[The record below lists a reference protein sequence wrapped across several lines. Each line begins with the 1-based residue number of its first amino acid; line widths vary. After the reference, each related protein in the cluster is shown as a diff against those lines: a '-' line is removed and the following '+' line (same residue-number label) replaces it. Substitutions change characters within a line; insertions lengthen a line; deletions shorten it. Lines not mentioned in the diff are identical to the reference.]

1 MGFASKYP
9 KGLFFLVFTEFWE
22 RFGYYLM
29 IGIFVLY
36 MTADQSEGGFGWDNA
51 DAADIYGTFIAV
63 AYLTPFMGGL
73 LADLKLGYR
82 LSITIGGILMGIG
95 YCMLAIPEKWAFYT
109 SLIIMVIGNGF
120 FKPNISTLLGNL
132 FNDPQYKSQKDTGY
146 NIFYMGINL
155 GAFICNFI
163 AAIMRNKIGW
173 HGAFISAGVGMFIGV
188 ITFWIGM
195 KHYKHVDIRKEPKP
209 EDKPFL
215 FQFVKVL
222 LTGVA
227 FAALGWILPDAILGS
242 EKEEFTFMG
251 SKSTDA
257 FFMFCIPVI
266 YFYASIYKKANT
278 EERKPLGTMFT
289 IFLIVILFW
298 AIFKQNGTALTTY
311 AKNYTDREVS
321 ENFIGI
327 TNTLGFSEE
336 LKAENK
342 EVFQLDEQFRKIKD
356 ENGEPIKCLDYPSYF
371 KNLDA
376 DKYPPQ
382 GESLKLVNTEI
393 FQSVNP
399 FFVVILTPLLIAF
412 FSFMRKRGNEPTTAT
427 KIAYG
432 LLISALSTLVMV
444 GAVYYTDNGMH
455 KASSWWLIASYGVI
469 TVGELCLSPMGL
481 SMVSKLSPLRLTA
494 LMMGGWSLATSIGN
508 KLSGVLAKNWDKF
521 DNKANY
527 FWLNFALLMLAFLIM
542 LFLLKRL
549 NRVFHEGKHS

>member
-1 MGFASKYP
+1 MKDPKYP
-9 KGLFFLVFTEFWE
+9 AGLFFLVFTEFWE

-29 IGIFVLY
+29 IGIFTLY
-36 MTADQSEGGFGWDNA
+36 MITDPSKGGLGWDNA
-51 DAADIYGTFIAV
+51 DAADVFGTFIAL

-82 LSITIGGILMGIG
+82 FSITMGGILMGIG

-109 SLIIMVIGNGF
+109 ALAVMVVGNGF

-132 FNDPQYKSQKDTGY
+132 FNDPRYKHKKDTGY

-173 HGAFISAGVGMFIGV
+173 SGAFLAAGIGMFLGV

-195 KHYKHVDIRKEPKP
+195 KHYKHVDVRKEPTP

-215 FQFVKVL
+215 MQFAKVL
-222 LTGVA
+222 GVGLL
-227 FAALGWILPDAILGS
+227 FSIIGWLIPGNI
-242 EKEEFTFMG
+242 MG
-251 SKSTDA
+251 SDSTDA

-266 YFYASIYKKANT
+266 YFFSSIYFKANA
-278 EERKPLGTMFT
+278 EEKKPLGTMFT

-311 AKNYTDREVS
+311 AEFYTDRKAPESIKGVTGS
-321 ENFIGI
+321 
-327 TNTLGFSEE
+327 LGFSEE
-336 LKAENK
+336 LVAENK
-342 EVFQLDEQFRKIKD
+342 EVNQIDEQFRKIKGPD
-356 ENGEPIKCLDYPSYF
+356 GKVLKCNDYPAYF
-371 KNLDA
+371 KNLNA
-376 DKYPPQ
+376 SEIPPQ
-382 GESLKLVNTEI
+382 GQSISLVNTEI

-399 FFVVILTPLLIAF
+399 FFVVVLTPLIIAF
-412 FSFMRKRGNEPTTAT
+412 FGFMRSRGKEPTTAS

-432 LLISALSTLVMV
+432 LLISALSTLVMIF
-444 GAVYYTDNGMH
+444 AVYASGNGMH
-455 KASSWWLIASYGVI
+455 KASAWWLIAGYGVVTI
-469 TVGELCLSPMGL
+469 GELCLSPMGL
-481 SMVSKLSPLRLTA
+481 SMVSKLSPVRLTA

-527 FWLNFALLMLAFLIM
+527 FWLNFALLMIATIIM
-542 LFLLKRL
+542 FVLLKRL
-549 NRVFHEGKHS
+549 NRVFKEQ

>member
-1 MGFASKYP
+1 MAESKYP

-29 IGIFVLY
+29 IGIFTLY
-36 MTADQSEGGFGWDNA
+36 MTADVSEGGFGWDNA

-82 LSITIGGILMGIG
+82 FSITLGGILMGIG
-95 YCMLAIPEKWAFYT
+95 YCMLAIPEKWAFY
-109 SLIIMVIGNGF
+109 SALAVMVVGNGF

-132 FNDPQYKSQKDTGY
+132 FNDPRYKDKKDTGY

-155 GAFICNFI
+155 GAFVCNFI

-195 KHYKHVDIRKEPKP
+195 KHYKHIDVRKEPKP

-215 FQFVKVL
+215 MQFARVL
-222 LTGVA
+222 LMGLG
-227 FAALGWILPDAILGS
+227 FATLGWFIPDNI
-242 EKEEFTFMG
+242 MG
-251 SKSTDA
+251 SNSTDA
-257 FFMFCIPVI
+257 FFMFCFPVI
-266 YFYASIYKKANT
+266 YFFATIYFRAST
-278 EERKPLGTMFT
+278 EEKKPLGTMFT
-289 IFLIVILFW
+289 IFIIVILFW

-311 AKNYTDREVS
+311 AKYYTDRESPEQIAKVAKD
-321 ENFIGI
+321 
-327 TNTLGFSEE
+327 LGFLETV
-336 LKAENK
+336 KADNA
-342 EVFQLDEQFRKIKD
+342 EVNQLDEQFRKIKGPD
-356 ENGEPIKCLDYPSYF
+356 GNPVKCLDYPAYF
-371 KNLDA
+371 KNLEPTKVPEKGQA
-376 DKYPPQ
+376 L
-382 GESLKLVNTEI
+382 GLFNTEI

-399 FFVVILTPLLIAF
+399 FFVVILTPLIIALF
-412 FSFMRKRGNEPTTAT
+412 GFMRSRGKEPTTAS

-432 LLISALSTLVMV
+432 LFISALSILVMIA
-444 GAVYYTDNGMH
+444 AVHYTNNGMH
-455 KASSWWLIASYGVI
+455 KASAWWLIASYGVVTI
-469 TVGELCLSPMGL
+469 GELLLSPMGL
-481 SMVSKLSPLRLTA
+481 SMVSKLSPVRLTA

-527 FWLNFALLMLAFLIM
+527 FWLNFALLMFAFVIM
-542 LFLLKRL
+542 MLLLKRL
-549 NRVFHEGKHS
+549 NKVFREGAY

>member
-1 MGFASKYP
+1 MSKTSKYP
-9 KGLFFLVFTEFWE
+9 PGLFFLVFTEFWE

-29 IGIFVLY
+29 IGIFTLY
-36 MTADQSEGGFGWDNA
+36 MTADPSEGGFGWDNA

-95 YCMLAIPEKWAFYT
+95 YCMLAIHEEWAFYT
-109 SLIIMVIGNGF
+109 SLAIMVIGNGF

-132 FNDPQYKSQKDTGY
+132 FNDPKYKSQKDTGY

-173 HGAFISAGVGMFIGV
+173 HGAFLAAGIGMFIGV
-188 ITFWIGM
+188 ITFWAGM
-195 KHYKHVDIRKEPKP
+195 KHYKHVDVRKEPKP
-209 EDKPFL
+209 EDKPFIMK
-215 FQFVKVL
+215 FVKVL
-222 LTGVA
+222 LVGVG
-227 FAALGWILPDAILGS
+227 FAALGWFLPTAVWGNG
-242 EKEEFTFMG
+242 EEYTIMG
-251 SKSTDA
+251 SRSTDA
-257 FFMFCIPVI
+257 FFMFCFPVI
-266 YFYASIYKKANT
+266 YFFFSIYKNAT
-278 EERKPLGTMFT
+278 DEEKKPMGTMFT
-289 IFLIVILFW
+289 IFIIVILFW

-311 AKNYTDREVS
+311 AKSYTDREVS
-321 ENFIGI
+321 GSALTI
-327 TNTLGFSEE
+327 TKSLGFSNE
-336 LKAENK
+336 LKAENI
-342 EVFQLDEQFRKIKD
+342 ETFQLDEQFRKIKGAD
-356 ENGEPIKCLDYPSYF
+356 GKPIMCMDYPSYF

-376 DKYPPQ
+376 GKYPAQ
-382 GESLKLVNTEI
+382 GQSLNLVNTEI

-399 FFVVILTPLLIAF
+399 FFVVALTPLIIAF
-412 FSFMRKRGNEPTTAT
+412 FAFMRSRGKEPTTAT

-444 GAVYYTDNGMH
+444 AAIHYTNNGMH
-455 KASSWWLIASYGVI
+455 KANAWWLIASYGVI
-469 TVGELCLSPMGL
+469 TIGELCLSPMGL
-481 SMVSKLSPLRLTA
+481 SMVSKLSPVRLTA

-527 FWLNFALLMLAFLIM
+527 FWLNFILLMIAFLIM
-542 LFLLKRL
+542 MFLLKRL
-549 NRVFHEGKHS
+549 NKVFKEGV

>member
-1 MGFASKYP
+1 MGLASKYP

-29 IGIFVLY
+29 IGIFTLY
-36 MTADQSEGGFGWDNA
+36 MTADPSEGGFGWDNA

-82 LSITIGGILMGIG
+82 LSITLGGILMGIG
-95 YCMLAIPEKWAFYT
+95 YCMLAIPETWAFYT
-109 SLIIMVIGNGF
+109 SLAIMVIGNGF

-132 FNDPQYKSQKDTGY
+132 FNDPQYKSKKDTGY

-173 HGAFISAGVGMFIGV
+173 HGAFIAAGIGMFIGV

-215 FQFVKVL
+215 MQFVKVL
-222 LTGVA
+222 LVGLA
-227 FAALGWILPDAILGS
+227 FAIAGWMIPDNI
-242 EKEEFTFMG
+242 MG
-251 SKSTDA
+251 SDSTDA
-257 FFMFCIPVI
+257 FFLFCIPVI
-266 YFYASIYKKANT
+266 YFYASIYKNANS
-278 EERKPLGTMFT
+278 EEKKPLGTMFT
-289 IFLIVILFW
+289 IFIIVVLFW

-311 AKNYTDREVS
+311 AKNYTDRGVS
-321 ENFIGI
+321 QNMVGL
-327 TNTLGFSEE
+327 TNALGFSEKLE
-336 LKAENK
+336 AKNDS
-342 EVFQLDEQFRKIKD
+342 VFQLDEQFRKIKGT
-356 ENGEPIKCLDYPSYF
+356 NGQPVKCLDYPSYF

-376 DKYPPQ
+376 DKYPKK
-382 GESLKLVNTEI
+382 GESVQLVNTEI

-399 FFVVILTPLLIAF
+399 FFVIVLTPLLIALF
-412 FSFMRKRGNEPTTAT
+412 AFMRKRGGEPTTAT

-444 GAVYYTDNGMH
+444 AAFYYTDNGMH
-455 KASSWWLIASYGVI
+455 KASAWWLIASYGVI
-469 TVGELCLSPMGL
+469 TIGELCLSPMGL

-521 DNKANY
+521 DDKANY
-527 FWLNFALLMLAFLIM
+527 FWLNFALLMVAFLIM

-549 NRVFHEGKHS
+549 NQVFHEGKH